1 MRAWTILLGLLIPLT
16 LTWGCSPDDGADD
29 DVADDDAGDDDVADD
44 DNAGDDDAGDDDVS
58 DDDVSDDDGQWGD
71 DDTSGG
77 GGDDDDDDD
86 SAADEGECDDV
97 PVDPTT
103 LYLSA
108 DDSNSQAAPALARQL
123 IEQGA
128 QIHGNMRTYEFL
140 NYYDF
145 YYPDAGLGH
154 VDIHPQ
160 VALNDDGTY
169 TMLIGVVAPSAE
181 DVERRPRSLTFS
193 VDSSGSMSGHALDIT
208 KEVLL
213 QIAHNLAE
221 GDIVSLLSWDTNVTV
236 LLELEEV
243 DGPDDTD
250 LLDAID
256 GLDTGG
262 STDLHDG
269 LVRAYELAESAY
281 SAERLNR
288 VILISDGGANTG
300 QTDEDLIALH
310 ADDGDG
316 EGIYMV
322 GIGAD
327 DSASS
332 YDDDLMD
339 TITDAGR
346 GAYVYIDDEDE
357 AAVIFGDDERFV
369 SVMEVAARA
378 VGVEMVMPAGYVMQE
393 FHGEEYSEDPT
404 EVEPQHLAPGDAM
417 LFHQI
422 LTDCTPEAHDGS
434 EEFQFTVTWQ
444 DPVTRDPRVDTA
456 TLSVD
461 EMIAAADT
469 QLLKAD
475 VVVAYAMGLTGV
487 WDLPAVEREA
497 FLNQIQLEAEAAY
510 ALTGDADL
518 AEVAQYVALYA
529 DNL

>member
-1 MRAWTILLGLLIPLT
+1 MRAWTILLGLLIPLA
-16 LTWGCSPDDGADD
+16 LTWGCTPSDESSGDDD
-29 DVADDDAGDDDVADD
+29 DVADDDASDDDFGDDDVA
-44 DNAGDDDAGDDDVS
+44 GDDDVG
-58 DDDVSDDDGQWGD
+58 DDDDGDWTD
-71 DDTSGG
+71 DDDSEG
-77 GGDDDDDDD
+77 DDDD
-86 SAADEGECDDV
+86 SAEEVDECDDI
-97 PVDPTT
+97 PEDPTT

-128 QIHGNMRTYEFL
+128 QIHGNMRIYEFL

-145 YYPDAGLGH
+145 HYPDADPGH
-154 VDIHPQ
+154 LDIHPQ
-160 VALNDDGTY
+160 VSLNDDGSY
-169 TMLIGVVAPSAE
+169 TMLIGVVAPGIE

-193 VDSSGSMSGHALDIT
+193 VDSSGSMSGHALSVT
-208 KEVLL
+208 KEVMR
-213 QIAHNLAE
+213 QIAHNLE
-221 GDIVSLLSWDTNVTV
+221 DGDIVSLLSWDTNVTV
-236 LLELEEV
+236 LLEAEEV
-243 DGPDDTD
+243 DGPDDPD

-256 GLDTGG
+256 DLDTGG
-262 STDLHDG
+262 STDLHQG

-281 SAERLNR
+281 SPDRLNR

-310 ADDGDG
+310 SDDADG

-327 DSASS
+327 DSAYS

-339 TITDAGR
+339 TVTDAGR

-369 SVMEVAARA
+369 SVMEIAARA

-404 EVEPQHLAPGDAM
+404 EVEPQHLSPGDAM

-434 EEFQFTVTWQ
+434 EEFEFTVTWE
-444 DPVTRDPRVDTA
+444 DPVTRQPQVDTV
-456 TLSVD
+456 TMSVD
-461 EMIAAADT
+461 QMIATADT

-475 VVVAYAMGLTGV
+475 VVVAYAQGLTAV
-487 WDLPAVEREA
+487 WDLPAAEQEP
-497 FLNQIQLEAEAAY
+497 FLRAIEQDAQDAY
-510 ALTGDADL
+510 AVTGDADL
-518 AEVAQYVALYA
+518 LEVAQYVGMYA
-529 DNL
+529 DDL